1 MKLYVSGI
9 GIWSDLAQ
17 DWEQLKTALA
27 ENSDTDPA
35 GIPRSELI
43 PRAERRRAPKT
54 AKLAVEVA
62 EQACRMA
69 KADISE
75 TASVFTSVLADTEIS
90 DNICRALALPQKIL
104 SPTKFHNSVQNAP
117 AGYWAIGSGN
127 HSPCNYVGGFME
139 SWALALIEAA
149 SQCLIEQRD
158 VLLVNYDIANKAPL
172 SDVCQIDES
181 FASALLLQATCTHKD
196 SVELELE
203 LCAGSHP
210 QPVAQSISAR
220 TLSRRNPSAAVLAQL
235 EVFAMKTDALNA
247 TELRWPINSDAHLR
261 IRSWGSL

>member
-75 TASVFTSVLADTEIS
+75 TASVFTSVLADTENLRQYLS
-90 DNICRALALPQKIL
+90 GTSAATKIL

-210 QPVAQSISAR
+210 EPVAQSISA
-220 TLSRRNPSAAVLAQL
+220 
-235 EVFAMKTDALNA
+235 
-247 TELRWPINSDAHLR
+247 AH
-261 IRSWGSL
+261 